1 MALNEPLKRITAY
14 HEMTKQAQ
22 PDEVNS
28 RIPLMTLEAFAQASG
43 LTVGTLRAQ
52 VYRGYW
58 PTIKVGKKV
67 LINLEAVRLDA
78 ASRYS
83 ERP

>member
-1 MALNEPLKRITAY
+1 
-14 HEMTKQAQ
+14 MTKQAQ

>member
-1 MALNEPLKRITAY
+1 MKAY
-14 HEMTKQAQ
+14 HEIIEPAV
-22 PDEVNS
+22 PDEVSS
-28 RIPLMTLEAFAQASG
+28 RVPLMTLEAFAQASG

-67 LINLEAVRLDA
+67 LINLEAVRLNA
-78 ASRYS
+78 ISRYN
-83 ERP
+83 ELPR